1 MVDDDALNVNF
12 MASMLQAQGYAVDTA
27 SNGKQGLDQALMSLP
42 DVILLDIMMPE
53 MDGYTVLRKLKGREE
68 TQHLPVILVTALD
81 DREARLEG
89 FKRGADEFVT
99 KPVDRVELTL
109 RIQNLVKVKEYGDFL
124 RDYNRT
130 LASTVHERTLQ
141 LETAYEELEGANA
154 KIRSAYLDTI
164 YRLTM
169 AAEYKDEATANHL
182 RRMSFYS
189 QLISQE
195 IAMPREF
202 MDIMFYA
209 APMHDIGKIGIPDAI
224 LLKPAQLT
232 PEEFEL
238 AKTHTTI
245 GAKILQGSESEVL
258 RMAERIALSH
268 HEKWDGSGY
277 PLKLNGA
284 EIPIEGR
291 IVTIIDQYDSLR
303 SRRPYKTE
311 LSHDTAI
318 GIITEGDTRTM
329 PAHFDPD
336 ILQVFK
342 GIESDLDRIY
352 EEHKG

>member
-1 MVDDDALNVNF
+1 